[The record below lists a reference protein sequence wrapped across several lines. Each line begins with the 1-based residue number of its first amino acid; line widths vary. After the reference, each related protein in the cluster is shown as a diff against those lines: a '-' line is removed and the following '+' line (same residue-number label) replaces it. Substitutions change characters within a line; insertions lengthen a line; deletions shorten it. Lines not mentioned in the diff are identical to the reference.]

1 MWRRL
6 WMVLAL
12 CLVLVAVDGRA
23 ATPAHGQ
30 QLGVRFLRGDWAVT
44 CDNTLTCRME
54 GYNAER
60 DDDSSAGRGGV
71 LITRDAGPNAPLR
84 AVVTL
89 ADCDEQTATQ
99 WPAVLQFLVDGK
111 EEGKLKYAGGDSGTY
126 PLTQAQALV
135 LLAGAKDDKTIEFKG
150 GEKSFVLSGQGV
162 SATMLK
168 MDDVQGRVG
177 TPGALIRKGDKP
189 ETSVRAPVPMPVI
202 QAAKVIDNPVSRE
215 LTASEAQAIEAM
227 LWKTKGE
234 KCGLHEPDRKKE
246 SGEQK
251 LTLTPVDDQHALIS
265 TPCEMGA
272 YQGTVAYWLTGLTGL
287 TDKQGGTRFLL
298 EDIDAGYESGV
309 ITTTGKGRGLGDCW
323 EGGSWV
329 WDGTDF
335 RRSGKWGSG
344 ECRLIH
350 AGGTWSGENAILF
363 YVTKV
368 IPAK

>member
-1 MWRRL
+1 MNPLQSSKSFLLAWPL
-6 WMVLAL
+6 MVLGA
-12 CLVLVAVDGRA
+12 A

-30 QLGVRFLRGDWAVT
+30 QSGLSFLHGDWAVT

-54 GYNAER
+54 GYSAEE
-60 DDDSSAGRGGV
+60 DGDLSKGRGGV
-71 LITRDAGPNAPLR
+71 LITRAAGPNAPLR

-89 ADCDEQTATQ
+89 ADYDDATEPQ
-99 WPAVLQFLVDGK
+99 WPAVVLLSVDGK
-111 EEGKLKYAGGDSGTY
+111 AEGTLNYAGGSGNY

-135 LLAGAKDDKTIEFKG
+135 VLAGAKDDKTIEFKG
-150 GEKSFVLSGQGV
+150 GNKSFVLSGQGV
-162 SATMLK
+162 SAVMLK

-177 TPGALIRKGDKP
+177 TPGALIRKGNKP
-189 ETSVRAPVPMPVI
+189 ETGVRAPVPMPVI
-202 QAAKVIDNPVSRE
+202 QAAKVIGNPVSRE
-215 LTASEAQAIEAM
+215 LTASEAQAIEPM
-227 LWKTKGE
+227 LWKAKGE

-251 LTLTPVDDQHALIS
+251 FTLTPVDDQHALIS

-272 YQGTVAYWLTGLTGL
+272 YQGTVAYWLT
-287 TDKQGGTRFLL
+287 DQQGGKVTRFLL

-323 EGGSWV
+323 GGGTWV

-335 RRSGKWGSG
+335 RRSGEWSTGQ
-344 ECRLIH
+344 CRLIH
-350 AGGTWSGENAILF
+350 AGGAWSGENRILV
-363 YVTKV
+363 YVTRV